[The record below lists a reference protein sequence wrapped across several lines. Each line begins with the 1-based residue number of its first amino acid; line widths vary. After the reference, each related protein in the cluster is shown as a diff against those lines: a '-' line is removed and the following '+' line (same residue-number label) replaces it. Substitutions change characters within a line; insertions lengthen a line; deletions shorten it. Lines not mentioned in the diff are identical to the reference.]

1 MSDPICQKKDKYLL
15 LNHSHL
21 QLDDGRFIPG
31 FEAAVK
37 SMEKDEEAEF
47 LIAPEV
53 RFNDLFVK

>member
-1 MSDPICQKKDKYLL
+1 MS
-15 LNHSHL
+15 

-53 RFNDLFVK
+53 RTFLLPVKFFKHSL